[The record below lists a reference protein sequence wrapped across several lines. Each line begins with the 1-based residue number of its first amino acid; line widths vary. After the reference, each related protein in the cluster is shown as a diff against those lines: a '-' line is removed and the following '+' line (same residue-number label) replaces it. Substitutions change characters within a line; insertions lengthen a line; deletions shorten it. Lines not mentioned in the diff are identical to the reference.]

1 MKKRSILTVI
11 CALMCAF
18 SIGASSCS
26 ALEGL
31 LGGESASQTDSI
43 VTSEKPTTSESPSA
57 SEEPETSEEP
67 GASETPETSE
77 TPDTSEDPGTSET
90 PETPS
95 TPAQV
100 KLAVTSPEN
109 GEEVFPYVDEAKAFL
124 QAGAGADVANY
135 YEKMDN
141 AYAPVT
147 LKWSLS
153 GRGTSKILVEYAT
166 KADYSDAITV
176 EVGGSTRSIDVYNL
190 YKATNYYLRVTAKNS
205 KGETLGQAESRFT
218 TTSLGPR
225 VMKVDGICNVRDLG
239 GFESSLGKTIQ
250 QGIAYRGGALKD
262 GNVKLENGNW
272 LALTEDGKKYMSEV
286 MGIKGE
292 LDFRNESESGI
303 KLKDGSLIPGAKLTY
318 ITAGGYQDIFKG
330 NAGSGQKEVYRKI
343 FSYFANKDNYP
354 LYIHCTA
361 GADRTGTVSYILQAF
376 LGMSELECNQN
387 YEFTSFSWYGLRG
400 ESDPHNGIRYKEMK
414 EMLQTYTGATLQEKA
429 ENYLLSIGVTETE
442 LANIKAIFFGEVE
455 ITPPSDDVTPPA
467 ETARLTM
474 TAPSGEVFPYV
485 DKAKQYLQAGA
496 GADVGDYFVNVDNP
510 QVPITVEWEA
520 EGIKASKYLVEY
532 ATNENFTDALA
543 VEVRGTASAVDLYNL
558 YKATTYYV
566 RISALDAQG
575 DVIKKDYGEFYTTS
589 LGPRVMNIE
598 GVHNVRDLG
607 GYETSLGKTIVQGIA
622 YRGGSLTDPPKD
634 NHFSNNITEAGKKYM
649 SEGMGIKA
657 ELDFRTPEE
666 SGVVGGSVI
675 PGAELTYITLG
686 GYTSAFGSVAYR
698 KFFSYLADENNYP
711 LYYHCTGGA
720 DRTGTVTFMLHA
732 LLGVSEL
739 ECIQGFAFTTYS
751 IYGYRAAEGR
761 LYWEEFQD
769 MIARLKAFDGDTFQ
783 EKAENYVLSLGV
795 TELEIYN
802 IKAIFFGEPTKAA
815 VNVPTSYIQGVDGD
829 FEMSVT
835 GKKTP
840 AKVYFGTESVDF
852 TYADSKIIVT
862 ADAIPNLYNGTVE
875 GKVVFT
881 DNSEATFATTWV
893 LVDVRASSLIN
904 FMSDGKVTLT
914 DNKVLLFSDG
924 AVGYGKTVMVN
935 MSTTTVEKTQGGF
948 RIFIGSYGFECRGGE
963 LRPYSLDSNGVM
975 KEVMRDGG
983 MGLSATI
990 LNEGATLYM
999 NVSFINDKPVL
1010 TVIVEKN
1017 HVMTVHTYT
1026 FANRLANEI
1035 TDGNAKLGFWIRTDA
1050 VTSLTVYN
1058 ETAWANK

>member
-1 MKKRSILTVI
+1 MMKKRSILTAI

-57 SEEPETSEEP
+57 SEEPETSEDP
-67 GASETPETSE
+67 GTSEDPETSETPETSE
-77 TPDTSEDPGTSET
+77 APGTSET

-205 KGETLGQAESRFT
+205 KGETLGQAESQFT

-225 VMKVDGICNVRDLG
+225 VMNVEGICNVRDIG

-262 GNVKLENGNW
+262 NNSKLANGEW
-272 LALTEDGKKYMSEV
+272 LELTDEGKRMMSEV
-286 MGIKGE
+286 MGIRGE
-292 LDFRNESESGI
+292 LDLRNENESGI
-303 KLKDGSLIPGAKLTY
+303 KVSDGSLIPGAKLTY
-318 ITAGGYQDIFKG
+318 ITAGGYEDIFH
-330 NAGSGQKEVYRKI
+330 KEGGGKVYREI
-343 FSYFANKDNYP
+343 FKYLADKNNYP
-354 LYIHCTA
+354 VYFHCTA
-361 GADRTGTVSYILQAF
+361 GADRTGSVAYLLQAF
-376 LGMSELECNQN
+376 LGMSELECHQN
-387 YEFTSFSWYGLRG
+387 FAFTSFSIY
-400 ESDPHNGIRYKEMK
+400 GIRGSHSGAGSNATRYWNMVN
-414 EMLQTYTGATLQEKA
+414 MLNEFEGANLQEKA
-429 ENYLLSIGVTETE
+429 ENLLLYIGVTQAE
-442 LANIKAIFFGEVE
+442 LDNIKAIFFGEVE
-455 ITPPSDDVTPPA
+455 ITPPSND
-467 ETARLTM
+467 ETTATLTM

-485 DKAKQYLQAGA
+485 EKARQYLAAGE
-496 GADVGDYFVNVDNP
+496 GADVGDYYVDVDNP

-520 EGIKASKYLVEY
+520 EGITASKYLVEY

-543 VEVRGTASAVDLYNL
+543 VEVRGTASAVGLYNL

-566 RISALDAQG
+566 RISALDEQG

-589 LGPRVMNIE
+589 LGPRVMDIE

-622 YRGGSLTDPPKD
+622 YRGGSLTNPPKD
-634 NHFSNNITEAGKKYM
+634 SHFNNDITEAGKKYM

-751 IYGYRAAEGR
+751 IYKYRAAEGQ
-761 LYWEEFQD
+761 LYWKEFQD
-769 MIARLKAFDGDTFQ
+769 MVARLKAYEGDTFQ

-815 VNVPTSYIQGVDGD
+815 VSAPTSYIQGVDGD
-829 FEMSVT
+829 FEISVT

-840 AKVYFGTESVDF
+840 AKVYFGTEAVDF
-852 TYADSKIIVT
+852 TYADNKIIVT

-881 DNSEATFATTWV
+881 DNSEVTFATTWV

-914 DNKVLLFSDG
+914 DNKALLFSDG

-935 MSTTTVEKTQGGF
+935 MSTTTVEKTLGGF
-948 RIFIGSYGFECRGGE
+948 RVFIGSYGFECRGGE
-963 LRPYSLDSNGVM
+963 MRPYSLDANGTM

-983 MGLSATI
+983 LGLSNTI
-990 LNEGATLYM
+990 MNEGATLYM

-1010 TVIVEKN
+1010 TIIVEKDK
-1017 HVMTVHTYT
+1017 VMTAHTYT
-1026 FANRLANEI
+1026 FANRVANEI

-1050 VTSLTVYN
+1050 VTSLTVYH